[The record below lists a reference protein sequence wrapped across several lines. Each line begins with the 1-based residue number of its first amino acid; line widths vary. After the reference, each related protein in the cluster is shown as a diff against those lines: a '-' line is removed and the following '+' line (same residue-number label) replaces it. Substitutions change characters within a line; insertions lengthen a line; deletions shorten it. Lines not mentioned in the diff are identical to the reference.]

1 MAPATITTA
10 SGASWQEVAKDRQRY
25 RDETIAAIE
34 PPIPDVSDIPLNTL
48 SVARKVLTSEEIK
61 ITEATVESLVA
72 KLAKGELSSTEVAKA
87 FLRRAGLAQKVT
99 NCITELLPE
108 RALSRARY
116 LDEYLK
122 TNGKTIG
129 PLHGIP
135 ISVKEH
141 IGIKDLDHNAGF
153 VAWVGKTSPV
163 DSHILEILLNA
174 GAILYAR
181 TTQPQT
187 LMHLE
192 TSNNIYGVTVNPFNT
207 TLTCGGSSGGEG
219 ALVGFRGSCLGIGTD
234 IGGSIRSPAANNGVY
249 GMKPTARRL
258 PVDGWTATMAGAEH
272 IVPTI
277 GPLSTS
283 LDGCK
288 VFMKA
293 LIDAKP
299 WYKEPSLL
307 PFPWREENFFPGK
320 KIKVAILW
328 DDGVV
333 KPHPPVTRALKQVV
347 DKLKTNTNIGVV
359 EWKPYKHDLAWEI
372 IANLYFPDGGT
383 QELDALKESGEP
395 LRPLTEHIITQNK
408 HLQSHSIASMWNSQ
422 VQRDMY
428 RTEYANIWNETA
440 TSKGANGELEGMVD
454 VILSPVGPGSA
465 PKLDTSKWWGYTSQ
479 WNLLDYPALVFP
491 VDKVDVEKDSTQETY
506 TPRNDKDKYNWNL
519 WEQHGA
525 EGYKDAPISL
535 QLIGRRFEDE
545 KVIQALEII
554 QEQTGLP
561 FVEYI

>member
-1 MAPATITTA
+1 MAPATVTTA

-34 PPIPDVSDIPLNTL
+34 PAIPDVTNIPLNTL

-61 ITEATVESLVA
+61 ITEATVEDLVA
-72 KLAKGELSSTEVAKA
+72 KLAKEELSSTEVAKA

-108 RALSRARY
+108 RALSRAKF

-122 TNGKTIG
+122 SNGKTVG

-153 VAWVGKTSPV
+153 VAWVGKTSPI

-181 TTQPQT
+181 TTQPQS

-258 PVDGWTATMAGAEH
+258 PVDGLTATMAGAEH

-288 VFMKA
+288 VFMKT

-307 PFPWREENFFPGK
+307 PFPWREDNFFPGK

-347 DKLKTNTNIGVV
+347 DKLKTNTNIEVV

-372 IANLYFPDGGT
+372 IANLYFSDGGS
-383 QELDALKESGEP
+383 QELDAIKESGEP

-422 VQRDMY
+422 VERDTY
-428 RTEYANIWNETA
+428 RTEYANVWNETA
-440 TSKGANGELEGMVD
+440 TSKGATGELEGMVD

-465 PKLDTSKWWGYTSQ
+465 PNLDTSKWWGYTSQ

-491 VDKVDVEKDSTQETY
+491 VDKVDVEKDSTAETY
-506 TPRNDKDKYNWNL
+506 TPRNDKDKYNWDL

-545 KVIQALEII
+545 KMIQALEII
-554 QEQTGLP
+554 QESTGLP
-561 FVEYI
+561 FVECI